1 MKEKAVCLSVDNFLV
16 PESFVL
22 AYASGHDVPLNLQQ
36 NKCAFLFVLCVFCI
50 LVEVL
55 LHLHPDPAIR
65 DYVPDPSFQACLLL
79 IIFFFNIYYLFGFAG
94 LGLCCSMQ
102 TLSCGMWDLV
112 P

>member
-1 MKEKAVCLSVDNFLV
+1 MCLSVDNFLV

-50 LVEVL
+50 LGEVL

-79 IIFFFNIYYLFGFAG
+79 IIFFLISIICLALLVLVFVAACKLLVVA
-94 LGLCCSMQ
+94 
-102 TLSCGMWDLV
+102 CGI
-112 P
+112 